1 MSIKLMSSV
10 WEIETLS
17 ATHKLVML
25 ALADWANDD
34 GLCWPSINRLS
45 VKTSLTERGV
55 QKAIRA
61 LEDMGL
67 VRRDE
72 VVGKGN
78 KYWLKAPLN
87 DVHPRTTFTP
97 PPNVVHP
104 TPEPRSPNTSKTH
117 QLNTKSIMAL
127 PDWLPVD
134 AWNGWLEMRKV
145 RKKPMTDRAVT
156 RALNKLDSM
165 RLAGQDIAEVLDR
178 STMNGWTDLYEIKGA
193 NHNGNQIRK
202 SDGVDAALDTMLGL
216 GSPARA
222 ADRRPVDAI
231 GADVKGAIA
240 RT

>member
-45 VKTSLTERGV
+45 IKTSLTERGV

-72 VVGKGN
+72 VIGKGN
-78 KYWLKAPLN
+78 KYWLMTPPN

-104 TPEPRSPNTSKTH
+104 TPEPRSPNTSKKH
-117 QLNTKSIMAL
+117 QLHTKVIMAL

-216 GSPARA
+216 GRPARS
-222 ADRRPVDAI
+222 ADGRAVDAI